1 MIHFHK
7 RSERYRKVLP
17 QQDDLEALLDNA
29 DRLADA
35 VLANNDDWSEG
46 RAFAYAL
53 RHGVQKWR
61 DAKLH
66 VNPNVAPE

>member
-1 MIHFHK
+1 MMHFHK
-7 RSERYRKVLP
+7 RSERYQKLLP
-17 QQDDLEALLDNA
+17 NQDDLTEILANA

-46 RAFAYAL
+46 RAFAYSL
-53 RHGVQKWR
+53 RAGVQKWR

-66 VNPNVAPE
+66 VNPKVAT

>member
-7 RSERYRKVLP
+7 RSERYQKLLP
-17 QQDDLEALLDNA
+17 NQDDLTEILANA

-46 RAFAYAL
+46 RAFAYSL

-66 VNPNVAPE
+66 VNPKVSPE